1 MPNLP
6 IRDLGSVGVITDV
19 DPFNLPFNAFTRA
32 KNVRFVN
39 NSVEHAPIFRQVL
52 DLGSTDKPEFVH
64 GLFTQDGYD
73 STLVVTDTFKIL
85 EITGS
90 SSGVTVY
97 NGSMSATT
105 KSYTAC
111 SLANIEYVNR
121 TDTAPVYRGPADT
134 NFSVLSNF
142 VPSSSCNSLRSYGD
156 FLIALNMTEDGV
168 NLPTRVRY
176 SDLALSNQI
185 PSTWDATDLTNSAG
199 FNDIVQ
205 MKTPIVDGLSLNT
218 NFFIYS
224 SDQVW
229 QMEFVGGA
237 FIFNF
242 RKVFDNCG
250 VINTNCIVEHE
261 GMHFVF
267 DNDDIYTHDGLTKTS
282 ICDKRVRNYIF
293 SGIDM
298 SKAGKCYVQHNKSLE
313 EIYFCYHS
321 GDDLALYTDGDFCNR
336 AAVFNYRSN
345 TWSFIDLPNTSSGTS
360 SNVNTVETY
369 GTSASSYDETG
380 GTYHEQESRFD
391 QFPLMVSHAYTG
403 DYETITTNRVLGVDL
418 VDKGNLAKPAVAEFS
433 FPMVAERVGID
444 LDEAQIPLSGYKVI
458 NRIYPQATTVS
469 SDPEIHFE
477 FGAGDLATEVTKYNP
492 GIIFNMATDY
502 KVDTRMSGRY
512 LSYKVGTSKP
522 KDFSL
527 SGFDVDLQIVGRR

>member
-6 IRDLGSVGVITDV
+6 IRDLGAIGVITDI

-39 NSVEHAPIFRQVL
+39 KSIEHAPIFREVIE
-52 DLGSTDKPEFVH
+52 LGSDDNPAFVH

-73 STLVVTDTFKIL
+73 TTLVVTDTFKIL
-85 EITGS
+85 EMQNAATTTVYTGS
-90 SSGVTVY
+90 APA
-97 NGSMSATT
+97 NIRP
-105 KSYTAC
+105 YTAC
-111 SLANIEYVNR
+111 SLANIEYINR
-121 TDTAPVYRGPADT
+121 SDRAPVYRGPTDT

-142 VPSSSCNSLRSYGD
+142 VPSASCGVLRSYGD

-168 NLPTRVRY
+168 SLPTRVRY

-205 MKTPIVDGLSLNT
+205 MKTPIVDGLALGT

-224 SDQVW
+224 TDQVW
-229 QMEFVGGA
+229 QMEFVGGR

-242 RKVFDNCG
+242 RKAFGGCG
-250 VINTNCIVEHE
+250 VINSNCITEHE
-261 GMHFVF
+261 GKHFVF
-267 DNDDIYTHDGLTKTS
+267 DNDDIYMHDGLSRTS

-293 SGIDM
+293 SSLDQ
-298 SKAGKCYVQHNKSLE
+298 SKASKCYIQQNKELE

-336 AAVFNYRSN
+336 AAVYNYRSD
-345 TWSFIDLPNTSSGTS
+345 TWSFMDLPNTISGTT

-369 GTSASSYDETG
+369 DVSTLNYNQTG
-380 GTYHEQESRFD
+380 GTYHEQES
-391 QFPLMVSHAYTG
+391 QFAQFSLMVSRAYTG
-403 DYETITTNRVLGVDL
+403 AYETISKNRVLGVDL
-418 VDKGNLAKPAVAEFS
+418 ANKGKLARPSVAEFN
-433 FPMVAERVGID
+433 FPLVAERVGID
-444 LDEAQIPLSGYKVI
+444 LDEAQIPLFGYKVI
-458 NRIYPQATTVS
+458 NRIYPQASTVS
-469 SDPEIHFE
+469 PDPEIQFE
-477 FGAGDLATEVTKYNP
+477 FGASDLATEVSQYQSPIT
-492 GIIFNMATDY
+492 FNMATEY

-512 LSYKVGTSKP
+512 LSYKVSTAVP
-522 KDFSL
+522 KDFTL
-527 SGFDVDLQIVGRR
+527 SGFDLDLQLVGRR

>member
-6 IRDLGSVGVITDV
+6 IRDLGAIGVITDT

-39 NSVEHAPIFRQVL
+39 NSVEHAPIFRDVL
-52 DLGSTDKPEFVH
+52 DLGSTDNPEFVH

-73 STLVVTDTFKIL
+73 TTLVVTDTFKIL
-85 EITGS
+85 EMQNTTAATVYTGS
-90 SSGVTVY
+90 L
-97 NGSMSATT
+97 SAN
-105 KSYTAC
+105 SRPYTAC

-121 TDTAPVYRGPADT
+121 TDTAPVYRGPTDT
-134 NFSVLSNF
+134 NFSVLTNF
-142 VPSSSCNSLRSYGD
+142 VPSSTCNALRSYGD
-156 FLIALNMTEDGV
+156 FLIALNLTESGV
-168 NLPTRVRY
+168 NLPTRIRY

-185 PSTWDATDLTNSAG
+185 PSTWDASDLTNSAG
-199 FNDIVQ
+199 FNDLVQ
-205 MKTPIVDGLSLNT
+205 MKTPIVDGLALNT

-242 RKVFDNCG
+242 RKAFDNCG
-250 VINTNCIVEHE
+250 VINPNCIVEHE
-261 GMHFVF
+261 GKHFVF
-267 DNDDIYTHDGLTKTS
+267 DNDDIYIHDGLSKTS

-293 SGIDM
+293 SGIDK
-298 SKAGKCYVQHNKSLE
+298 SKASKCYVHQNKDLE

-321 GDDLALYTDGDFCNR
+321 GDDLAVYTDGNFCNR
-336 AAVFNYRSN
+336 AAVYNYRSD
-345 TWSFIDLPNTSSGTS
+345 TWSFMDLPNTVSAAS
-360 SNVNTVETY
+360 SNVNTVQTY
-369 GTSASSYDETG
+369 DTAVVSYGETG
-380 GTYHEQESRFD
+380 GTYHEQES
-391 QFPLMVSHAYTG
+391 QFTQFSLMVSRAYTG
-403 DYETITTNRVLGVDL
+403 AYETISTNRVVGVDL
-418 VDKGNLAKPAVAEFS
+418 VNTGTLARASVAEFN

-458 NRIYPQATTVS
+458 NRIYPQASTVS

-477 FGAGDLATEVTKYNP
+477 FGATDLATEVTNYNP
-492 GIIFNMATDY
+492 GIIFNMATEY

-512 LSYKVGTSKP
+512 LSYKVGTASP

-527 SGFDVDLQIVGRR
+527 SGFDIDLQLVGRR

>member
-6 IRDLGSVGVITDV
+6 IRDLGAVGVITDT

-39 NSVEHAPIFRQVL
+39 NSVEHSPIFRDVL
-52 DLGSTDKPEFVH
+52 DVGTTDNPEFVH

-73 STLVVTDTFKIL
+73 TTLVVTDTFKIL
-85 EITGS
+85 EMQNSTISTVYTGS
-90 SSGVTVY
+90 QAANS
-97 NGSMSATT
+97 
-105 KSYTAC
+105 KPYTAC
-111 SLANIEYVNR
+111 SLANVEYVNR
-121 TDTAPVYRGPADT
+121 TDTAPVYRTPTGV

-142 VPSSSCNSLRSYGD
+142 VPSSTCNSLRSYGD
-156 FLIALNMTEDGV
+156 FLIALNMTESGV
-168 NLPTRVRY
+168 TFPTRVRF

-185 PSTWDATDLTNSAG
+185 PSTWDASDLTNSAG

-205 MKTPIVDGLSLNT
+205 MKTPIVDGLALNS

-242 RKVFDNCG
+242 RKIFDNCG
-250 VINTNCIVEHE
+250 VVNANCIVEHE
-261 GMHFVF
+261 GKHFVF
-267 DNDDIYTHDGLTKTS
+267 DNDDIYMHDGLSKSS

-293 SGIDM
+293 SGIDK
-298 SKAGKCYVQHNKSLE
+298 SKISKCFVHLNKNLE

-321 GDDLALYTDGDFCNR
+321 GDDLAVFTDGDFCNR
-336 AAVFNYRSN
+336 AAVYNYRSD
-345 TWSFIDLPNTSSGTS
+345 TWSFMDLPNTVSGGA

-369 GTSASSYDETG
+369 TNTTLTYKETG
-380 GTYHEQESRFD
+380 GTYHEQES
-391 QFPLMVSHAYTG
+391 QFAQFSLMVSRAYTG
-403 DYETITTNRVLGVDL
+403 AYETISTNRVVGIDL
-418 VDKGNLAKPAVAEFS
+418 VNKGNLARLSVSEFN

-458 NRIYPQATTVS
+458 NRIYPQASTVS
-469 SDPEIHFE
+469 SDPEIYFE
-477 FGAGDLATEVTKYNP
+477 FGATNLATEVTNFNP
-492 GIIFNMATDY
+492 GIVFNMATEY

-512 LSYKVGTSKP
+512 LSYKVGTATP
-522 KDFSL
+522 KDFAL
-527 SGFDVDLQIVGRR
+527 SGFDIDLQIVGRR

>member
-6 IRDLGSVGVITDV
+6 IRDLGAVGVITDT

-39 NSVEHAPIFRQVL
+39 KSVEHAPIFREVL
-52 DLGSTDKPEFVH
+52 DIGTTDQPAFLQ

-73 STLVVTDTFKIL
+73 TTIVVTDTFKIL
-85 EITGS
+85 EMQNAAST
-90 SSGVTVY
+90 TVY
-97 NGSMSATT
+97 NGAAAPNQHP
-105 KSYTAC
+105 YTAC

-121 TDTAPVYRGPADT
+121 SDMAPVYRDPSST
-134 NFSVLSNF
+134 SFSVLSNF

-156 FLIALNMTEDGV
+156 FLIALNMTEGGV
-168 NLPTRVRY
+168 SLPTRVRY

-185 PSTWDATDLTNSAG
+185 PSTWDAADLTNSAG

-205 MKTPIVDGLSLNT
+205 MKTPILDGLALGT

-250 VINTNCIVEHE
+250 VINANCIIEHE
-261 GMHFVF
+261 GNHFVF
-267 DNDDIYTHDGLTKTS
+267 DNDDIYIHDGLSKKS

-293 SGIDM
+293 SGIDK
-298 SKAGKCYVQHNKSLE
+298 SKASKCYVQQNKVLE

-321 GDDLALYTDGDFCNR
+321 GDDLAVYTDGDFCNR
-336 AAVFNYRSN
+336 AAVYNYRSD
-345 TWSFIDLPNTSSGTS
+345 TWSFMDLPNTISGST

-369 GTSASSYDETG
+369 DISTLNYSETG
-380 GTYHEQESRFD
+380 GTYHEQES
-391 QFPLMVSHAYTG
+391 QFAQFTLMASRAYTG
-403 DYETITTNRVLGVDL
+403 AYETISTNRVLGVDL
-418 VDKGNLAKPAVAEFS
+418 VNKGILARPSVNEFN
-433 FPMVAERVGID
+433 FPLVVERVGID

-458 NRIYPQATTVS
+458 NRIYPQASTVS
-469 SDPEIHFE
+469 PDPEIQFE
-477 FGAGDLATEVTKYNP
+477 FGASDIATEVSKYQP
-492 GIIFNMATDY
+492 PIIFNMSTEY

-512 LSYKVGTSKP
+512 LSYKVSTQAP

-527 SGFDVDLQIVGRR
+527 SGFDIDLQLVGRR

>member
-6 IRDLGSVGVITDV
+6 IRDLGAVGVITDI

-39 NSVEHAPIFRQVL
+39 NSVQHSPIFRNVS
-52 DLGSTDKPEFVH
+52 DLPTDNPAFVQ

-73 STLVVTDTFKIL
+73 STLVVTDTFKII

-90 SSGVTVY
+90 ATAATVY
-97 NGSMSATT
+97 NGALSVAT
-105 KSYTAC
+105 KPYTSC
-111 SLANIEYVNR
+111 SLANVEYINR
-121 TDTAPVYRGPADT
+121 TDTTPVYRGPTDT

-142 VPSSSCNSLRSYGD
+142 VPSSTCNSLRSYGD
-156 FLIALNMTEDGV
+156 FLIALNLTENGV
-168 NLPTRVRY
+168 NLPTRVRF

-185 PSTWDATDLTNSAG
+185 PTTWDATDLTNSAG
-199 FNDIVQ
+199 FNDLVQ
-205 MKTPIVDGLSLNT
+205 MKTPILDGLALNT

-250 VINTNCIVEHE
+250 VINTNCILENE
-261 GMHFVF
+261 GKHYVF
-267 DNDDIYTHDGLTKTS
+267 DNDDIYIHDGLSKAS

-293 SGIDM
+293 SGLDK
-298 SKAGKCYVQHNKSLE
+298 SKADKCYVQQNKELE

-321 GDDLALYTDGDFCNR
+321 GDDLAVYTDADFCNR
-336 AAVFNYRSN
+336 AAVYNYRSD
-345 TWSFIDLPNTSSGTS
+345 TWSFMDLPNTVSGTS

-369 GTSASSYDETG
+369 SSYGLNYNQTG
-380 GTYHEQESRFD
+380 GTYHEQES
-391 QFPLMVSHAYTG
+391 QFSQFCLMASRAYTG
-403 DYETITTNRVLGVDL
+403 SYETISTNRVLGIDL
-418 VDKGNLAKPAVAEFS
+418 VDQGNLAKSSVSEFS

-469 SDPEIHFE
+469 SDPNIHFE
-477 FGAGDLATEVTKYNP
+477 FGAGDLATEVTNYNP
-492 GIIFNMATDY
+492 GIIFNMATEY

-512 LSYKVGTSKP
+512 LSYKVGTLEP

>member
-6 IRDLGSVGVITDV
+6 IRDLGAVGVITDV

-52 DLGSTDKPEFVH
+52 DLGSNENPELVH

-73 STLVVTDTFKIL
+73 TTLVVTDTFKVL

-90 SSGVTVY
+90 SAATTVY
-97 NGSMSATT
+97 TGSMSANV
-105 KSYTAC
+105 KPYTAC
-111 SLANIEYVNR
+111 SLANVEYVNR
-121 TDTAPVYRGPADT
+121 TDTAPIYRGPSDT
-134 NFSVLSNF
+134 NFSALSNF
-142 VPSSSCNSLRSYGD
+142 VPSSSCASLRSYGD
-156 FLIALNMTEDGV
+156 FLIALNMTEGGV

-176 SDLALSNQI
+176 SDLALANQI

-250 VINTNCIVEHE
+250 VINTNCIVENE
-261 GMHFVF
+261 GKHFVF

-298 SKAGKCYVQHNKSLE
+298 SKAGKCYVQQNKSLE

-321 GDDLALYTDGDFCNR
+321 GDDLAVYTDGDFCNR

-345 TWSFIDLPNTSSGTS
+345 TWSFIDLPNTTSGTS
-360 SNVNTVETY
+360 SNVNTVGTY
-369 GTSASSYDETG
+369 DTNTSTYDQTG

-391 QFPLMVSHAYTG
+391 QFPLMVSRAYTG
-403 DYETITTNRVLGVDL
+403 AYETISTNRVLGVDL
-418 VDKGNLAKPAVAEFS
+418 VNKGNLAKPAVVEFS
-433 FPMVAERVGID
+433 FPMFAERVGID

-477 FGAGDLATEVTKYNP
+477 FGAGDLATEVTNYNP
-492 GIIFNMATDY
+492 GIVFNMATEY

-512 LSYKVGTSKP
+512 LSYKVGTETP

>member
-6 IRDLGSVGVITDV
+6 IRDLGAVGVITDI

-39 NSVEHAPIFRQVL
+39 NSVQHAPIFRDVSEL
-52 DLGSTDKPEFVH
+52 PTDNPAFVQ

-73 STLVVTDTFKIL
+73 STLVVTDTFKII

-90 SSGVTVY
+90 AAATTVY
-97 NGSMSATT
+97 NGALSVAT
-105 KSYTAC
+105 KPYTSC
-111 SLANIEYVNR
+111 SLANVEYINR
-121 TDTAPVYRGPADT
+121 TDTTPVYRGPTDT

-142 VPSSSCNSLRSYGD
+142 VPSSTCNSLRSYGD
-156 FLIALNMTEDGV
+156 FLIALNLTENGV
-168 NLPTRVRY
+168 NLPTRVRF

-185 PSTWDATDLTNSAG
+185 PTTWDATDLTNSAG
-199 FNDIVQ
+199 FNDLVQ
-205 MKTPIVDGLSLNT
+205 MKTPILDGLALNT

-250 VINTNCIVEHE
+250 VINTNCILENE
-261 GMHFVF
+261 GKHYVF
-267 DNDDIYTHDGLTKTS
+267 DNDDIYIQDGLSKAS

-293 SGIDM
+293 SGIDK
-298 SKAGKCYVQHNKSLE
+298 SKADKCYVQQNKELE

-321 GDDLALYTDGDFCNR
+321 GDDLAVYTDADFCNR
-336 AAVFNYRSN
+336 AAVYNYRSD
-345 TWSFIDLPNTSSGTS
+345 TWSFMDLPNTVSGTS

-369 GTSASSYDETG
+369 SSYGLNYNQTG
-380 GTYHEQESRFD
+380 GTYHEQES
-391 QFPLMVSHAYTG
+391 QFSQFCLMASRAYTG
-403 DYETITTNRVLGVDL
+403 SYETISTNRVLGIDL
-418 VDKGNLAKPAVAEFS
+418 VDQGNLAKSSVSEFS

-469 SDPEIHFE
+469 SDPNIHFE
-477 FGAGDLATEVTKYNP
+477 FGAGDLATEVTNYNP
-492 GIIFNMATDY
+492 GIIFNMATEY

-512 LSYKVGTSKP
+512 LSYKVGTLEP